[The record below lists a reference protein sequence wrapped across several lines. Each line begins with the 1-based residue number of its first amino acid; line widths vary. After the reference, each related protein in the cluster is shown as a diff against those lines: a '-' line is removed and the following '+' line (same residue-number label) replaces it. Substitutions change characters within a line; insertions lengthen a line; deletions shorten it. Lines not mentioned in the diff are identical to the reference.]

1 MSATCVW
8 PLFDLLHLEV
18 TLIVTLGQGPKI
30 PISSKINFPDHFL
43 QRHYEEVIG
52 KFGLKLDALY
62 SVNFRKVKDFDSL
75 PLKAVI
81 RAVSPKYLTGVQ
93 VRFLL

>member
-30 PISSKINFPDHFL
+30 PISSKINFLVHFL
-43 QRHYEEVIG
+43 QKPYEEMIV
-52 KFGLKLDALY
+52 KFGQKLVVLY
-62 SVNFRKVKDFDSL
+62 SVNFRKVKDFWLPSSESSL
-75 PLKAVI
+75 TAI
-81 RAVSPKYLTGVQ
+81 I
-93 VRFLL
+93 